1 MVMVLEVEAITNHT
15 IQKIQRFLLTYQ
27 HQKLLLVERFL
38 PFIKLFQDYLSIV
51 TKYATKA
58 YFENTTGLTAQYH
71 GLDLLE

>member
-1 MVMVLEVEAITNHT
+1 MVMMLEVEAITNHT

-27 HQKLLLVERFL
+27 LQKLLLVERFL

-51 TKYATKA
+51 RKYAFVA